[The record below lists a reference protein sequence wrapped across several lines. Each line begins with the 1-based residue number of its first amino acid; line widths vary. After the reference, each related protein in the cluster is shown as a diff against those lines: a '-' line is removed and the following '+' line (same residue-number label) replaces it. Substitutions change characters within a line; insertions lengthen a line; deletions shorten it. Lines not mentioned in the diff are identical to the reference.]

1 MDKYI
6 VLAIGGAIGTI
17 LRYITGVYS
26 AKILGSDFPYGTLIV
41 NTVGS
46 FILSF
51 FMILFLEKLSL
62 DPLWRL
68 FVAVG
73 FCGSFTTMS
82 SFTYETFALLI
93 DGDYIK
99 AGLNVILNL
108 TLSLTSAF
116 LGIVFARSLLWK

>member
-116 LGIVFARSLLWK
+116 LGIVFARSLV

>member
-1 MDKYI
+1 
-6 VLAIGGAIGTI
+6 
-17 LRYITGVYS
+17 
-26 AKILGSDFPYGTLIV
+26 
-41 NTVGS
+41 
-46 FILSF
+46 
-51 FMILFLEKLSL
+51 MILFLEKLSL

-116 LGIVFARSLLWK
+116 LGIVFARSLV

>member
-6 VLAIGGAIGTI
+6 VLAIGGSIGTI
-17 LRYITGVYS
+17 LRYLTGVYS
-26 AKILGSDFPYGTLIV
+26 AKILGADFPYGTLIV

-68 FVAVG
+68 FIAVG
-73 FCGSFTTMS
+73 FCGSYTTMS
-82 SFTYETFALLI
+82 SFTYETFGLLM

-99 AGLNVILNL
+99 AGLNIFLNVF
-108 TLSLTSAF
+108 LSFASAF
-116 LGIVFARSLLWK
+116 LGIVFARMLL

>member
-116 LGIVFARSLLWK
+116 LGIVFARSLL